1 MEIIIREMEFDD
13 IDGVL
18 EIEKRTFSTP
28 WSRNS
33 FEMEI
38 RENLLST
45 YIVAEYDGQIVGY
58 AGMWT
63 IIDEGHI
70 TNIAVDEGYKGRHIG
85 NYLLIALIKYCA
97 NNGIYRMTL
106 EVRKSNMVAINLYK
120 KHGFEEAGIRKDYYV
135 DEKEDAIVMW
145 KTIERPEVE

>member
-1 MEIIIREMEFDD
+1 MDIIIREMEFND
-13 IDGVL
+13 IDEVL

-38 RENLLST
+38 KENLLST
-45 YIVAEYDGQIVGY
+45 YIVAEYEGKILGY

-70 TNIAVDEGYKGRHIG
+70 TNIAVDEEYKGRHIG
-85 NYLLIALIKYCA
+85 NYLLLALIKYCA
-97 NNGIYRMTL
+97 SNGIYRMTL

-135 DEKEDAIVMW
+135 NEKEDALVMW